1 MKNCII
7 GLTGFDGAGKTT
19 VANYLE
25 REHGFTVASFADEL
39 KRLLMVLNP
48 IVGVDE
54 DWNDETETIS
64 YPVHLKDFVDEIG
77 QFHEHDLKTQYPEY
91 RRLLR
96 VFGTEVI
103 RENIDP
109 DYWAAVMYSRVL
121 RTLDDASAEGKLAR
135 LVIPDVRF
143 LNEVDV
149 VRNLASVGETACSVA
164 FVKSATPEEVDAN
177 VHESN
182 LYAGNLG
189 EDREIDRDQGGN
201 ELSPFELVQVENM
214 LLELGVTDA

>member
-7 GLTGFDGAGKTT
+7 GLTGFDGSGKTT
-19 VANYLE
+19 VANYL
-25 REHGFTVASFADEL
+25 RDEHGFTIISFADEL
-39 KRLLMVLNP
+39 KRLLMVLDP

-54 DWNDETETIS
+54 EGDDRGVSIA
-64 YPVHLKDFVDEIG
+64 YPAHLSDFVDDEG
-77 QFHEHDLKTQYPEY
+77 EFHEHDLKTQYPEY

-103 RENIDP
+103 RENVDP

-121 RTLDDASAEGKLAR
+121 RMFDDASSEGRSAR
-135 LVIPDVRF
+135 LAIPDVRF

-149 VRNLASVGETACSVA
+149 VRNLAAVGEAACSVA
-164 FVKSATPEEVDAN
+164 FVKSATPEEADAN

-189 EDREIDRDQGGN
+189 EDREIDRDRSDN

>member
-19 VANYLE
+19 VANYL
-25 REHGFTVASFADEL
+25 RDEHGFIVVSFADEL
-39 KRLLMVLNP
+39 KRLLMTLDP

-54 DWNDETETIS
+54 DEDSKGDTIS
-64 YPVHLKDFVDEIG
+64 YPVHLKDFVDEAG
-77 QFHEHDLKTQYPEY
+77 QFHEYDLKAQYPEY

-96 VFGTEVI
+96 VFGTDVV
-103 RENIDP
+103 RNNIDP
-109 DYWAAVMYSRVL
+109 DCWAGVLYSTVL
-121 RTLDDASAEGKLAR
+121 KMAYASSTAEVPLR
-135 LVIPDVRF
+135 MVVPDVRF
-143 LNEVDV
+143 LNEADT
-149 VRNLASVGETACSVA
+149 VRNLGAVVGAACSVA
-164 FVKSATPEEVDAN
+164 FIKSATPEEPSSE

-189 EDREIDRDQGGN
+189 EDREIDRDRGDN
-201 ELSPFELVQVENM
+201 ELSPFELVQVEDM

>member
-7 GLTGFDGAGKTT
+7 GLTGFDGSGKTT
-19 VANYLE
+19 VANHL
-25 REHGFTVASFADEL
+25 RDEHDFTIVSFADEL
-39 KRLLMVLNP
+39 KRLLMILDP

-54 DWNDETETIS
+54 GEDDRGKSIA
-64 YPVHLKDFVDEIG
+64 YPVHLSDFVDEQG
-77 QFHEHDLKTQYPEY
+77 EFHEHDLKTQYPEY

-96 VFGTEVI
+96 VFGTEVV
-103 RENIDP
+103 RENVDP
-109 DYWAAVMYSRVL
+109 DYWAGMMYSSVL
-121 RTLDDASAEGKLAR
+121 DMLDDANSAGKSAR
-135 LVIPDVRF
+135 LVIPDIRF
-143 LNEVDV
+143 SNEAVI
-149 VRNLASVGETACSVA
+149 VRNLAAVSGAACSIA
-164 FVKSATPEEVDAN
+164 FIKAAAPEEPDAN

-189 EDREIDRDQGGN
+189 EDREIDRDRGDN